1 MPNENKNMREELIN
15 QTKKLSVL
23 TISSTGQTI
32 FQSLISMKVAQTPLT
47 LNNLKTSFLYNMGI
61 VLLETFLEP
70 LKFRWINDIKSWI
83 YSKFIP
89 QQHTE
94 ITKYKFGLSLSLVT
108 TASIIFSAVSVILD
122 KLSNSKIINFFNLDN
137 LKTIGT
143 YTVFTLGI
151 EFLDSLI
158 IETLVETINKIKDN
172 CLNNQYQY
180 QDLESSISNQT
191 EDHIINKISYKSLF
205 LTLPFFVTT
214 TGLTWF
220 NESFNNDTNINFE
233 KFLDDFPNL
242 LLYNLSPV
250 IFSLINCMVNGKE
263 LPLVSLFSKCNK
275 SNTESSQSILPK
287 AASLVNMVVQEVNNN
302 DNNDF
307 FVIEP
312 RSRAATI

>member
-1 MPNENKNMREELIN
+1 M
-15 QTKKLSVL
+15 
-23 TISSTGQTI
+23 
-32 FQSLISMKVAQTPLT
+32 F
-47 LNNLKTSFLYNMGI
+47 
-61 VLLETFLEP
+61 
-70 LKFRWINDIKSWI
+70 
-83 YSKFIP
+83 
-89 QQHTE
+89 
-94 ITKYKFGLSLSLVT
+94 LVT
-108 TASIIFSAVSVILD
+108 TAIIIFSTVSVILD

-143 YTVFTLGI
+143 YAVFTLGI

-158 IETLVETINKIKDN
+158 IETLEKTINKIKDK
-172 CLNNQYQY
+172 CLNNNQYQY

-205 LTLPFFVTT
+205 LTLPFFVIT

-233 KFLDDFPNL
+233 KFLDDFPSL

-263 LPLVSLFSKCNK
+263 LPLVSLFSKCCNK
-275 SNTESSQSILPK
+275 SNTKSSQSILPK
-287 AASLVNMVVQEVNNN
+287 AASLVNMIQEINNN